1 MHESSHENLPAIG
14 FQTPVKRDES
24 MTGPK
29 KKTDHPNTVNLRRYD
44 WKTRDR
50 NNMEEHG
57 IPSCK
62 WELVIVDKLPFFWH
76 SDFLK
81 P

>member
-62 WELVIVDKLPFFWH
+62 WELVIVDKLPFIPIF
-76 SDFLK
+76 
-81 P
+81 